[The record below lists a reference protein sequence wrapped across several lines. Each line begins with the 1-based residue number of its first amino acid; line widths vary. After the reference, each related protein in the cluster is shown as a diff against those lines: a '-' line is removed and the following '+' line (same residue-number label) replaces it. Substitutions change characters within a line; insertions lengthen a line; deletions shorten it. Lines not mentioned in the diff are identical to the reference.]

1 MALFLMNPYTV
12 ASLGVLGVPPKI
24 GCAMHTLEP
33 LCPTV
38 AAVSMWL
45 ESQRGLKNEMQVTDD
60 MDDFLDKLREASQP
74 QYEETMNGKWDSP
87 IMKMNNQIDA
97 GWKKRQMV
105 LNDPSHRPCATDLP
119 TPESAVLSDVFVLA
133 LLGQSMLKREE
144 KIWGLSK
151 SPKDIWCECVAHCC
165 MPPL

>member
-45 ESQRGLKNEMQVTDD
+45 ESQPGLRNEMKVTGE
-60 MDDFLDKLREASQP
+60 MSTFLNKLKVASEPKYQE
-74 QYEETMNGKWDSP
+74 YMNSEWGSP
-87 IMKMNNQIDA
+87 IMQMNDRIA
-97 GWKKRQMV
+97 EGWKKRQIIRG
-105 LNDPSHRPCATDLP
+105 NPSHRPCATDLP
-119 TPESAVLSDVFVLA
+119 TPDSAVFSDVFVLA
-133 LLGQSMLKREE
+133 LLALRLMQTRRSWPR
-144 KIWGLSK
+144 
-151 SPKDIWCECVAHCC
+151 SPSGH
-165 MPPL
+165 PFSRQ

>member
-1 MALFLMNPYTV
+1 MNPYTV

-24 GCAMHTLEP
+24 GCAMHSLEP

-45 ESQRGLKNEMQVTDD
+45 ESQRGLRNAMQVTDD
-60 MDDFLDKLREASQP
+60 MDAFLDKLREASQP
-74 QYEETMNGKWDSP
+74 QYEETMNGEWDSP
-87 IMKMNNQIDA
+87 ILKMNNQIA
-97 GWKKRQMV
+97 EGWKKRQIIRG
-105 LNDPSHRPCATDLP
+105 NPSHRPCATDLP
-119 TPESAVLSDVFVLA
+119 TPDSAVFSDVFVLA
-133 LLGQSMLKREE
+133 LLGQSMLKQEQ